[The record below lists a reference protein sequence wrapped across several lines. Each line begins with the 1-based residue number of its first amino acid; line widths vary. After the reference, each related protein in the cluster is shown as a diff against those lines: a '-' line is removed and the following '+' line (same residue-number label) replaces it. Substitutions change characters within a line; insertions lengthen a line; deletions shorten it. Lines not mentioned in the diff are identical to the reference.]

1 MRRTLAT
8 GAGPDTL
15 LPTSQTRAGASRVRK
30 ASSLQE
36 ILQHIADHTPEQ
48 SLPIRPAKVD
58 GIAIGM
64 VRAVADDGRALVD
77 IPTLG
82 VSGVWASMV
91 VVLQAQHIGQSVAL
105 AFEAGNPER
114 PMVLGI
120 LVGSAANAAQ
130 ATATTALAAA
140 PPAPVEASLDG
151 ERVVLTAEYEI
162 ELRCGDAALIL
173 SADGR
178 IELRGT
184 YITSQA
190 SATQRILGG
199 SVNVN

>member
-1 MRRTLAT
+1 MRRTLASGT
-8 GAGPDTL
+8 GADTL
-15 LPTSQTRAGASRVRK
+15 LPTSQPLAEVSHARK

-36 ILQHIADHTPEQ
+36 ILQHIADNTPEQ
-48 SLPIRPAKVD
+48 SVPIRPAKVD
-58 GIAIGM
+58 GIAIGIL
-64 VRAVADDGRALVD
+64 RALADDGRALVD
-77 IPTLG
+77 IPALAAIG
-82 VSGVWASMV
+82 VQASAV
-91 VVLQAQHIGQSVAL
+91 VALQATHIGQSVAL

-120 LVGSAANAAQ
+120 LVGSAASA
-130 ATATTALAAA
+130 ATATATLATA
-140 PPAPVEASLDG
+140 PPAPIEASLDG
-151 ERVVLTAEYEI
+151 ERVVLTAEHVI